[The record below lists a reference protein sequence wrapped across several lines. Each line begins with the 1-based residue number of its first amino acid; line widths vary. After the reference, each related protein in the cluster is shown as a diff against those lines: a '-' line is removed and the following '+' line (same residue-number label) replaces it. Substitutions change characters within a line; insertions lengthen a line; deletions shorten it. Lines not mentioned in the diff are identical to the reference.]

1 MTLDLKRDN
10 AEVNTESENY
20 ENNSN
25 VLESGKPAFGS
36 FPKPKHPIGPS
47 GNPNELQDIR
57 AALKEISSESRFSR
71 QAVANH
77 LQRFFGPEHDAHG
90 KSLFVKWVAEQLP
103 IEADDIEP
111 EELAA
116 LWRDER
122 SSNPQPALTLP
133 KLLEAL
139 YQTARNV
146 CTEAVAWPEPAAP
159 NSSAPRPRSQKNIA
173 RLLHEIGATVYR
185 NEFSGRNH
193 IEGFESFDELDDDA
207 ITALW
212 LRGDRMGLQPS
223 IDYFSSVIRD
233 IARQNARNPVKDFF
247 RSVTWDKTPRLD
259 SWLIDYAGA
268 ANTELN
274 REFGKLWLIAAVRRV
289 RKPGTKFDQILILE
303 GEQGAGKSS
312 LARILANAVGPGLF
326 EDGLQLGAETRQ
338 VIEATR
344 SKLIVEIS
352 ELRGNNR
359 DVEAVKAMLSRIE
372 DSARLAYGRETSH
385 VPRQFVMIGTTNSSE
400 YLVDPTGNRR
410 FWPVKVGKI
419 DLKRLA
425 ENAPQLWAEAALREA
440 EGAEIQLPETLWSDA
455 ATEQSERVIGDPI
468 CEAIA
473 AELGDDGGEVTM
485 DALFTMIGLGKDKID
500 RRNRAAQTSIGR
512 AMAQIPGWQ
521 RQRRTIAGQRVYF
534 YEKRVD
540 EDGRYVWSVGPGGDI
555 RKDRYLGSGPEK
567 VVPFTSGRRRAGD
580 PAALPAPPPALPT
593 EPR

>member
-1 MTLDLKRDN
+1 MFKDLEQDTPEVN
-10 AEVNTESENY
+10 AEIDNR
-20 ENNSN
+20 ENNSGTGDN
-25 VLESGKPAFGS
+25 SPADYGCP
-36 FPKPKHPIGPS
+36 PKIKYPLGPS
-47 GNPNELQDIR
+47 GSPNEPKDIR
-57 AALKEISSESRFSR
+57 AVLNTISSESRFSR

-77 LQRFFGPEHDAHG
+77 LQRFFGPDHDEAG
-90 KSLFVKWVAEQLP
+90 QSIFLAWAVDQLP
-103 IEADDIEP
+103 VGSDELAP
-111 EELAA
+111 EELTA
-116 LWRDER
+116 LWREER
-122 SSNPQPALTLP
+122 ASNPRAVLTLP
-133 KLLEAL
+133 KLVETLH
-139 YQTARNV
+139 QTARN
-146 CTEAVAWPEPAAP
+146 TATDAVAWPDTMTPTS
-159 NSSAPRPRSQKNIA
+159 NAPRPKSQKNIA
-173 RLLHEIGATVYR
+173 WLLRAIGATVHR

-193 IEGFESFDELDDDA
+193 IEGFEQFDELDDDA

-223 IDYFSSVIRD
+223 IEYFSSVVRE
-233 IARQNARNPVKDFF
+233 IARQNARNPVKEFF
-247 RSVTWDKTPRLD
+247 HSVEWDKTPRLD
-259 SWLIDYAGA
+259 TWLIDYAGA
-268 ANTELN
+268 EDTELN

-326 EDGLQLGAETRQ
+326 EDGLQLGAETRN

-410 FWPVKVGKI
+410 FWPVKVGRINLEK
-419 DLKRLA
+419 LA
-425 ENAPQLWAEAALREA
+425 KDAPQLWAEAALREA
-440 EGAEIQLPETLWSDA
+440 KGAEIQLPEKLWSDA
-455 ATEQSERVIGDPI
+455 ASEQSERVIGDPI

-473 AELGDDGGEVTM
+473 AELGDDGGEITM

-534 YEKRVD
+534 YEKRVG
-540 EDGRYVWSVGPGGDI
+540 EGSEYVWSVGPGGDI
-555 RKDRYLGSGPEK
+555 RKDRYVGAGPEK
-567 VVPFTSGRRRAGD
+567 VVQFTSGKRRTAD
-580 PAALPAPPPALPT
+580 TAALPALPPALPT
-593 EPR
+593 DPR